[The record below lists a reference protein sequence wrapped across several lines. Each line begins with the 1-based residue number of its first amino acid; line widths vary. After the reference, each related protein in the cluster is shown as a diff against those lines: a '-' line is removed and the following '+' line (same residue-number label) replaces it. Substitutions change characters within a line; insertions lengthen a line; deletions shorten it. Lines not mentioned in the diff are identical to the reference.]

1 MASLLKYLEACRSYP
16 QIEISRVSASFYLYS
31 MDMNEYESQLGS
43 TDRFLTVVEA
53 AEILKVNVAH
63 VHELIESGE
72 LAAFKVG
79 KTGPWRIE
87 HELLELFIA
96 EQYELSR
103 RSAMWNNSEIA
114 SAQNVFEL

>member
-1 MASLLKYLEACRSYP
+1 
-16 QIEISRVSASFYLYS
+16 
-31 MDMNEYESQLGS
+31 MNEYESQLGS
-43 TDRFLTVVEA
+43 TDRFLTVVET

-79 KTGPWRIE
+79 TTGPWRIE
-87 HELLELFIA
+87 HDILELFIA

-114 SAQNVFEL
+114 SAHNVFEL